1 MYLTGLEAE
10 HFRNLAHIR
19 LEPDPRYNLIVG
31 QNAQGK
37 TNLLEA
43 IWLLTGCRSF
53 RGARER
59 DLIGF
64 DQEVMR
70 MQAAFRDSRRDQQ
83 ITYAL
88 QRSSRE
94 KKITLNG
101 VPLRG
106 GSRLF
111 QQFQDG
117 RFGLRRDFLIHNMRL
132 LFPII
137 PFFSQPVQGQTAVD
151 SYGQGW

>member
-43 IWLLTGCRSF
+43 IWLLPGCRSF

-83 ITYAL
+83 IT
-88 QRSSRE
+88 
-94 KKITLNG
+94 
-101 VPLRG
+101 
-106 GSRLF
+106 
-111 QQFQDG
+111 
-117 RFGLRRDFLIHNMRL
+117 
-132 LFPII
+132 
-137 PFFSQPVQGQTAVD
+137 
-151 SYGQGW
+151 